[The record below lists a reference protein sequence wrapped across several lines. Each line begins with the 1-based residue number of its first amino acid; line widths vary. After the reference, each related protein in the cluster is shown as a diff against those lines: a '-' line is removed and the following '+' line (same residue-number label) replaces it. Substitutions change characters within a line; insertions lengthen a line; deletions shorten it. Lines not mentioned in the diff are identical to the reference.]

1 MKIAYFLENYKKGGV
16 DTFVSNLLRK
26 NLYKDKIFLIYNKNN
41 PGNKKLLKIKNI
53 KLISYSIFSWDEIF
67 NIFENSFFI
76 YFLKI
81 IYSIVFPIT
90 FFYQIIRLFY
100 FFKINSFD
108 KLMIING
115 GYPGGDIS
123 LAATIAWSKIY
134 PNKKP
139 WINFHNFA
147 LKRHR
152 IPLLNFYKNL
162 VDKTIKKSV
171 VGFVSV
177 SRICTNTIK
186 LRKNLKHV
194 KTFTIHNG
202 HSFDNKKKTFSL
214 KKKFN
219 LPKNSKILLMLAEYD
234 LRKGHKYIINVM
246 EKIVPQNKNIYLFI
260 FGYGSKSEVEKLVL
274 KSKVSSNI
282 FLNNFEDNQFGLI
295 DQSDILVISSQE
307 YESFGYTAVEAMSL
321 KKVVISTNFG
331 GVKEIIL
338 NNKTGYLINKRNPV
352 SFARKTLYL
361 LNNEKIKQKMEKKS
375 YLHYKR
381 FFTSEIMI
389 KNYNKLIRQSK

>member
-1 MKIAYFLENYKKGGV
+1 MKIGYFLENYKKGGV
-16 DTFVSNLLRK
+16 DTFVKNLLRK
-26 NLYKDKIFLIYNKNN
+26 NVYKDKIFLIYNNGS
-41 PGNKKLLKIKNI
+41 PGITKFQKIKNI
-53 KLISYSIFSWDEIF
+53 RLISYSIFSWDKIF
-67 NIFENSFFI
+67 NIFENTIFI

-81 IYSIVFPIT
+81 IYSVIFPIT

-108 KLMIING
+108 KIMVING
-115 GYPGGDIS
+115 GYPGGDIC
-123 LAATIAWSKIY
+123 LAAVIAWSKIS
-134 PNKKP
+134 PNKP

-147 LKRHR
+147 LKQNR

-162 VDKTIKKSV
+162 VDKIIKKSAA
-171 VGFVSV
+171 GFVSV
-177 SRICTNTIK
+177 SRICTKTIK
-186 LRKNLKHV
+186 LRKNLKNV

-202 HSFDNKKKTFSL
+202 HSFDKKIKTFSL

-234 LRKGHKYIINVM
+234 LRKGHNYIINVM
-246 EKIVPQNKNIYLFI
+246 EKIISHNKNIYLFI
-260 FGYGSKSEVEKLVL
+260 FGYGVKSVVQKLVL
-274 KSKVSSNI
+274 KSKASSNI
-282 FLNNFEDNQFGLI
+282 FLNNFEENQFGLI

-338 NNKTGYLINKRNPV
+338 NNKTGYLVNKRNPD
-352 SFARKTLYL
+352 SFAKKILYL
-361 LNNEKIKQKMEKKS
+361 LNNDKIKKRMENKS

-381 FFTSEIMI
+381 FFTSEKMI
-389 KNYNKLIRQSK
+389 KKYNKLIRG